1 VTSPAAVLSSLPA
14 TLFRR
19 LETSEGHAAQ
29 LDWPGTFATVDDFH
43 HTTERTYL
51 WAPVTLV
58 DEHDGISNDNVRAVT
73 ALVYDFDYATL
84 EQMDALLRAFAAFE
98 YACHSSWRHTPEAP
112 RFRLVLPLA
121 EPASPATFRHLWQ
134 QYAEVAIT
142 ASGAHPDPKCKDPAH
157 RYYWPSAHP
166 ERRHLA
172 FAMRNEGALLTP
184 LRPIAATSASTV
196 SPSAPRSTTAPG
208 QQRSGLFSTRAEAD
222 RRRSRGFE
230 QDRDV
235 SLIEASC
242 AFLRQARDLAAEQ
255 IKEPE
260 WHAAL
265 SIWSRC
271 TDGDRLAHERSSP
284 DPRYDRDETQRK
296 IDRIKSQAIEDGIGP
311 ATCGYIRSL
320 AAPENRCANACAG
333 CKVGAP
339 TGPIRSPAVLGMRA
353 DTATATAD
361 AARTRV
367 ADLDD
372 AIANTPDPAER
383 KTMREERKEAA
394 KDARSAQQA
403 AARAAVLAPAAA
415 TGGRIFAR
423 GDHTEVSLALIGDL
437 QNLAGG
443 PSPVSHAGR
452 LYLHDPATGLW
463 TELPEPSLHVRV
475 ATYAGTPVAAP
486 KPYELRVNRSDQTG
500 VSAMVASAIR
510 AASPDPLPATEGA
523 AFHDGMLL
531 PDGSFRPFVPGDY
544 VLAEHALDVPY
555 LDPTTATPPPPPRR
569 WLRFLEEI
577 YANEPDTPT
586 RILVLQEFL
595 GAALF
600 GVATRYQRALVLLG
614 ETGANGKSVLLTVIG
629 HLFPTLARGAIAPHH
644 LEGTSSEYYR
654 AMLLRLRLNVVSELP
669 ENELMDTSTLKA
681 VISGDEVIAREIR
694 ESPFRGRPKAAW
706 IIAANA
712 LPPVRDTSGGFW
724 RRQLVFTHNVRFD
737 GKGSN
742 PAADPHLADRLLA
755 ELPGIAAWA
764 AEGGRRLLA
773 QQGYTTLA
781 SSDALVDQWARDN
794 DPIRRFIEEHTTPVS
809 NQDEIL
815 LPAARLYTA
824 YRSWAQDNGNSTT
837 SSARFYRRLPGLG
850 LRPRHT
856 KAGNVYPCRIV
867 NLPGHV
873 APTGPVKKQP
883 VAEA

>member
-1 VTSPAAVLSSLPA
+1 MKNSIEAC
-14 TLFRR
+14 LFSH
-19 LETSEGHAAQ
+19 LETNEAHPAR
-29 LDWPGTFATVDDFH
+29 LDWPGTFASVDEFH
-43 HTTERTYL
+43 HTEERTYL

-58 DEHDGISNDNVRAVT
+58 DEHDGIANDNVRTLT
-73 ALVYDFDYATL
+73 ALVFDFDHATL
-84 EQMDALLRAFAAFE
+84 EQMDALLRAFSPYE

-121 EPASPATFRHLWQ
+121 EPASPASFRHLWQ
-134 QYAEVAIT
+134 EYADLAIA

-166 ERRHLA
+166 ERRDLA
-172 FAMRNEGALLTP
+172 FAVHNAGALLTP
-184 LRPIAATSASTV
+184 LRPTAAPLALV
-196 SPSAPRSTTAPG
+196 APRSSGASLHAAPG
-208 QQRSGLFSTRAEAD
+208 VQRSGLFSTRAEAE
-222 RRRSRGFE
+222 RRRARGLQ

-255 IKEPE
+255 IREPE

-265 SIWSRC
+265 SIWLRC
-271 TDGDRLAHERSSP
+271 EDGDRLAHERSAP
-284 DPRYDRDETQRK
+284 DPRYNRDETQRK
-296 IDRIKSQAIEDGIGP
+296 LDHIKAKALDEDIGP

-320 AAPENRCANACAG
+320 ASPENRCANACAG

-339 TGPIRSPAVLGMRA
+339 VGPIRSPASLGLRA
-353 DTATATAD
+353 DTASSTAE

-372 AIANTPDPAER
+372 AIANTPDPDAR
-383 KTMREERKEAA
+383 KTLREERKEAA
-394 KDARSAQQA
+394 KEARSAQQA

-415 TGGRIFAR
+415 TGSRIFAR
-423 GDHTEVSLALIGDL
+423 GDHTEVSLALISDL
-437 QNLAGG
+437 QTLAGG
-443 PSPVSHAGR
+443 PSPVSTAGR

-463 TELPEPSLHVRV
+463 NELPEHTLHVRV

-500 VSAMVASAIR
+500 VAAMVASAIR

-523 AFHDGMLL
+523 AFADGMLL

-544 VLAEHALDVPY
+544 VLSEHALDVPY

-577 YANEPDTPT
+577 YANESDTPT

-629 HLFPTLARGAIAPHH
+629 HLFPSLARGAIAPHH

-694 ESPFRGRPKAAW
+694 ESPFRGRPRAAW
-706 IIAANA
+706 VIAANA

-737 GKGSN
+737 GKNGN
-742 PAADPHLADRLLA
+742 PAADPHLADRLLS

-794 DPIRRFIEEHTTPVS
+794 DPIRRFIEEHTVPLA
-809 NQDEIL
+809 NQDDVP
-815 LPAARLYTA
+815 LPAARLYAA
-824 YRSWAQDNGNSTT
+824 YRSWAQDNGNNTT
-837 SSARFYRRLPGLG
+837 SSARFFRRLPGLG

-856 KAGNVYPCRIV
+856 KAGNAYPCRIV

-873 APTGPVKKQP
+873 APTGPVKKPQ

>member
-1 VTSPAAVLSSLPA
+1 MPTLPA
-14 TLFRR
+14 TLFAH
-19 LETSEGHAAQ
+19 LGTAEGHAAA
-29 LDWPGTFATVDDFH
+29 LEWPGTFATVDDFH

-58 DEHDGISNDNVRAVT
+58 DPHDGISNDNVESLT
-73 ALVYDFDYATL
+73 ALVYDFDHATL
-84 EQMDALLRAFAAFE
+84 DEMAALLSAFEDYE
-98 YACHSSWRHTPEAP
+98 YACNSSWRHTPEAP

-121 EPASPATFRHLWQ
+121 EPVSPAAHRSLWQ
-134 QYAEVAIT
+134 QYADLAI
-142 ASGAHPDPKCKDPAH
+142 ARSGAHPDPKCKDPAH

-172 FAMRNEGALLTP
+172 FALHHPGTL
-184 LRPIAATSASTV
+184 LRPTATAPAAST
-196 SPSAPRSTTAPG
+196 SPSAPRSTTTPG

-235 SLIEASC
+235 NLIEASC
-242 AFLRQARDLAAEQ
+242 AFLRAARDLAAEQ

-271 TDGDRLAHERSSP
+271 TDGDRLSHERSSP
-284 DPRYDRDETQRK
+284 DPRYNRDETQRK

-311 ATCGYIRSL
+311 ATCGYIRGL
-320 AAPENRCANACAG
+320 ASPENRCANACAG

-339 TGPIRSPAVLGMRA
+339 TGPIRSPAVLGMRV
-353 DTATATAD
+353 DTAAATAD

-372 AIANTPDPAER
+372 AIANTPDPEAR
-383 KTMREERKEAA
+383 KTLREERKEAA
-394 KDARSAQQA
+394 KEARSAQQTA
-403 AARAAVLAPAAA
+403 TRAAVLAPAAA

-423 GDHTEVSLALIGDL
+423 GDHVEVSLALIGDL
-437 QNLAGG
+437 QALAGG
-443 PSPVSHAGR
+443 PSPVSTAGR
-452 LYLHDPATGLW
+452 LYIHDPATGLW
-463 TELPEPSLHVRV
+463 NELPEPSLHVRV
-475 ATYAGTPVAAP
+475 ASYAGTPVAAP

-500 VSAMVASAIR
+500 IAAMVASAIR
-510 AASPDPLPATEGA
+510 AASPDPLPTTEGA
-523 AFHDGMLL
+523 AFADGMLL
-531 PDGSFRPFVPGDY
+531 PSGTFRAFVPGDY
-544 VLAEHALDVPY
+544 VLADHALPVHY
-555 LDPTTATPPPPPRR
+555 LDPATSSPPPPPRR

-629 HLFPTLARGAIAPHH
+629 RLFPALARGAIAPHH

-654 AMLLRLRLNVVSELP
+654 AMLLRIRLNVVSELP

-737 GKGSN
+737 GKNGN
-742 PAADPHLADRLLA
+742 PAADPHLADRLLD

-764 AEGGRRLLA
+764 AEGGRRLLV

-781 SSDALVDQWARDN
+781 SSDALVDNWARDN
-794 DPIRRFIEEHTTPVS
+794 DPIRRFVEEHTTPTAG
-809 NQDEIL
+809 DAAPL
-815 LPAARLYTA
+815 LANRLYAA

-850 LRPRHT
+850 LRPTHT